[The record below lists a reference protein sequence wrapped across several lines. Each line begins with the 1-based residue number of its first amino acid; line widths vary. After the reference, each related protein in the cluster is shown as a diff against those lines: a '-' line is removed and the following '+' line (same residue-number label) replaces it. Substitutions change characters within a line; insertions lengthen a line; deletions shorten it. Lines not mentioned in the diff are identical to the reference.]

1 MLQKI
6 VKCRIIL
13 PDGYNLLGDLKIG
26 DTTTFQKWLSK
37 NVEYDHTQDINEI
50 IFEMMRVN
58 EVKNG
63 RKREE
68 F

>member
-26 DTTTFQKWLSK
+26 DTFKFQNWLNK